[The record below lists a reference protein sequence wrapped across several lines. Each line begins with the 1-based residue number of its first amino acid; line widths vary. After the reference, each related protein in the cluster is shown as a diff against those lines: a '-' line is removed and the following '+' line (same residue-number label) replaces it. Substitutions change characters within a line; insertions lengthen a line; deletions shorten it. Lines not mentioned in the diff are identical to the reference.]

1 MPNQGICEREAG
13 VFASFMIAL
22 REGLEAAL
30 IVSLV
35 LAAVSK
41 AGAAGL
47 VRSIWYGVVSA
58 VGVSLAAGLV
68 FTLVV
73 GSLPKEVEETVAGVA
88 SLVAVAVLT
97 FMVFWMRG
105 QAGKM
110 AAEMDAKVAGAA
122 AAGSGWALGLLAF
135 SAVLREG
142 LETALF
148 LFASLKSASASAGGL
163 GAALGLVAAV
173 ALGYALFRGSVGL
186 DLRAFFRVTGFVLV
200 IVGAGL
206 LAAGIHELQ
215 AVGIVPVGV
224 AHLWD
229 ARGILDD
236 GTGLG
241 AVLHGLVGYNA
252 APSLVEVVAYGVY
265 VAVVGFLFLR
275 PGGNRV
281 AQGGVDVDAAA
292 RVTNAAATHP
302 PDCAPTQSGGM

>member
-1 MPNQGICEREAG
+1 MEAG
-13 VFASFMIAL
+13 VFSSFIITL

-47 VRSIWYGVVSA
+47 VRWIWYGVVSA
-58 VGVSLAAGLV
+58 IGVSLASGLV
-68 FTLVV
+68 FVLVV
-73 GSLPKEVEETVAGVA
+73 GSLPEEVEETVAGVA

-105 QAGKM
+105 QAGRM
-110 AAEMDAKVAGAA
+110 AAEVDAKVAGAA
-122 AAGSGWALGLLAF
+122 TVGSGWALGLLAF

-148 LFASLKSASASAGGL
+148 LFASLKSASTWAGSL
-163 GAALGLVAAV
+163 GAVLGLVAAV
-173 ALGYALFRGSVGL
+173 ALGYALFRGSVNL
-186 DLRAFFRVTGFVLV
+186 DLGAFFRVTGLVLV
-200 IVGAGL
+200 VVGAGL

-229 ARGILDD
+229 AGGILDD
-236 GTGLG
+236 GAGVG
-241 AVLHGLVGYNA
+241 AVLHGLFGYNA
-252 APSLVEVVAYGVY
+252 APSLVEVVAYWVY
-265 VAVVGFLFLR
+265 LAVVGFLFLR
-275 PGGNRV
+275 PSGKRVGHRGG
-281 AQGGVDVDAAA
+281 GDAASTHVA
-292 RVTNAAATHP
+292 NGAAAHSAVG
-302 PDCAPTQSGGM
+302 APTQSGGM

>member
-1 MPNQGICEREAG
+1 M
-13 VFASFMIAL
+13 FSSFMITL

-41 AGAAGL
+41 AGAGGL
-47 VRSIWYGVVSA
+47 VRSVWYGVISA

-73 GSLPKEVEETVAGVA
+73 GSLPEEVEETVAGVA

-105 QAGKM
+105 QARRM

-122 AAGSGWALGLLAF
+122 AVGSGWALGLLAF

-148 LFASLKSASASAGGL
+148 LFASLKSASTSAGAL
-163 GAALGLVAAV
+163 GAVLGLVAAV
-173 ALGYALFRGSVGL
+173 ALGYALFRGSVRL
-186 DLRAFFRVTGFVLV
+186 DLGAFFRVTGIVLV
-200 IVGAGL
+200 VVGAGL
-206 LAAGIHELQ
+206 LAAGIDELQ

-224 AHLWD
+224 ARLWD
-229 ARGILDD
+229 AGGILDD
-236 GTGLG
+236 RAGVG
-241 AVLHGLVGYNA
+241 AVLHGLLGYNA
-252 APSLVEVVAYGVY
+252 APSLVEVVAYWAYLV
-265 VAVVGFLFLR
+265 VVGFLFLR
-275 PGGNRV
+275 PGGKRV
-281 AQGGVDVDAAA
+281 GHRGGGDAAA
-292 RVTNAAATHP
+292 HVASAAAAHP
-302 PDCAPTQSGGM
+302 AVGAPTQSGGV

>member
-1 MPNQGICEREAG
+1 VPTMEAS
-13 VFASFMIAL
+13 VFASFIIVL

-47 VRSIWYGVVSA
+47 VRSVWYGVISA
-58 VGVSLAAGLV
+58 VAVSLAAGLA

-73 GSLPKEVEETVAGVA
+73 GNLPDEVEETVAGVA

-105 QAGKM
+105 QAGRM
-110 AAEMDAKVAGAA
+110 ASEMDANVARAA
-122 AAGSGWALGLLAF
+122 AVGSGWALGLLAF

-148 LFASLKSASASAGGL
+148 LFASLKSAGTSAGVF
-163 GAALGLVAAV
+163 GAVLGLAAAV
-173 ALGYALFRGSVGL
+173 ALGYALFRGSVKL
-186 DLRAFFRVTGFVLV
+186 DLRAFFRVTGLVLV
-200 IVGAGL
+200 VVAAGL
-206 LAAGIHELQ
+206 LASGIYELQ
-215 AVGIVPVGV
+215 QVGIVPVGV

-229 ARGILDD
+229 AGGILDD
-236 GTGLG
+236 GAGLG

-252 APSLVEVVAYGVY
+252 APSLVEVVAYWAY

-275 PGGNRV
+275 PGGKRV
-281 AQGGVDVDAAA
+281 GHKGGGGVDATARVPRGAAA
-292 RVTNAAATHP
+292 HP
-302 PDCAPTQSGGM
+302 TVCAPTQSGEM

>member
-1 MPNQGICEREAG
+1 
-13 VFASFMIAL
+13 VFSSFMITL

-47 VRSIWYGVVSA
+47 IRSVWYGVVSA
-58 VGVSLAAGLV
+58 IGVSLAAGLV

-73 GSLPKEVEETVAGVA
+73 GSLPERVEQTVAGIA

-97 FMVFWMRG
+97 FMVFWMRR
-105 QAGKM
+105 QAGGM

-122 AAGSGWALGLLAF
+122 AVGSGWALGLLAF

-148 LFASLKSASASAGGL
+148 LFASLKSASTSAGAL
-163 GAALGLVAAV
+163 GAVLGLVAAV
-173 ALGYALFRGSVGL
+173 ALGYALFRGSVRL
-186 DLRAFFRVTGFVLV
+186 DLRAFFRVTGLVLV
-200 IVGAGL
+200 VVGAGL

-215 AVGIVPVGV
+215 EVGIVPVGV

-229 ARGILDD
+229 AGGILDD
-236 GTGLG
+236 QAGVG
-241 AVLHGLVGYNA
+241 AVLHGLLGYSA
-252 APSLVEVVAYGVY
+252 APSLVEVVAYWAYLV
-265 VAVVGFLFLR
+265 VVGFLFLR
-275 PGGNRV
+275 PSGTRV
-281 AQGGVDVDAAA
+281 AHKGGGTAAGRAGATRLTDAAVA
-292 RVTNAAATHP
+292 HPAAG
-302 PDCAPTQSGGM
+302 APTQSGGI

>member
-1 MPNQGICEREAG
+1 
-13 VFASFMIAL
+13 VFSSFIIAL

-41 AGAAGL
+41 AGAVGL
-47 VRSIWYGVVSA
+47 VRSIWYGVISA
-58 VGVSLAAGLV
+58 IGVSLVSGLA
-68 FTLVV
+68 FTLIV
-73 GSLPKEVEETVAGVA
+73 GSLPEKVEETVAGVA

-105 QAGKM
+105 QAVGM
-110 AAEMDAKVAGAA
+110 AAEMDARVAGAA
-122 AAGSGWALGLLAF
+122 AVGSGWALGLLAF

-148 LFASLKSASASAGGL
+148 LFASLKSASPLAGGF

-173 ALGYALFRGSVGL
+173 ALGYALFRGSVSL
-186 DLRAFFRVTGFVLV
+186 DLGAFFRVTGLVLV
-200 IVGAGL
+200 VVGAGL

-215 AVGIVPVGV
+215 GVGIMPVGV

-236 GTGLG
+236 GAGVG
-241 AVLHGLVGYNA
+241 AVLHGLLGYNA
-252 APSLVEVVAYGVY
+252 APSLVEVGSYWVY
-265 VAVVGFLFLR
+265 LVVVGFLFLR
-275 PGGNRV
+275 PGGKRIGHR
-281 AQGGVDVDAAA
+281 GGVAAAA
-292 RVTNAAATHP
+292 RVTNAKIAHSACGET
-302 PDCAPTQSGGM
+302 TQSGGI

>member
-1 MPNQGICEREAG
+1 MPTTEAG
-13 VFASFMIAL
+13 VFSSFVIAL

-41 AGAAGL
+41 AGASGL
-47 VRSIWYGVVSA
+47 VRSVWYGVISA
-58 VGVSLAAGLV
+58 IGVSIASGLV

-73 GSLPKEVEETVAGVA
+73 GNLPEEVEETVAGVA

-105 QAGKM
+105 QAGRM
-110 AAEMDAKVAGAA
+110 AEEMDAKVARAA
-122 AAGSGWALGLLAF
+122 AVGSGWALGLLAF

-148 LFASLKSASASAGGL
+148 LFASLKSASTSAGAL
-163 GAALGLVAAV
+163 GAVLGLAAAV
-173 ALGYALFRGSVGL
+173 ALGYALFRGSVAL
-186 DLRAFFRVTGFVLV
+186 DLRAFFRVTGLVLV
-200 IVGAGL
+200 VVAAGL

-215 AVGIVPVGV
+215 QVGIIPVGV

-229 ARGILDD
+229 AGGILDD
-236 GTGLG
+236 GAGVG

-252 APSLVEVVAYGVY
+252 APSLVEVVAYWAY

-275 PGGNRV
+275 PSGKRVGHEGG
-281 AQGGVDVDAAA
+281 GGVDATA
-292 RVTNAAATHP
+292 RVTRGAAAHP
-302 PDCAPTQSGGM
+302 AVGAPTQSGGM

>member
-1 MPNQGICEREAG
+1 M
-13 VFASFMIAL
+13 FSSFIITL

-41 AGAAGL
+41 AGAVGL
-47 VRSIWYGVVSA
+47 VRSVWYGVISA
-58 VGVSLAAGLV
+58 VGVSLATGLLFV
-68 FTLVV
+68 LFV
-73 GSLPKEVEETVAGVA
+73 GSLPEKVEETVAGVA

-110 AAEMDAKVAGAA
+110 ASDMDVKVAGAA
-122 AAGSGWALGLLAF
+122 AVGSGWALGLLAF

-148 LFASLKSASASAGGL
+148 LFASLKSASTSAGSL
-163 GAALGLVAAV
+163 GAVLGLVAAV

-200 IVGAGL
+200 VVSAGL

-215 AVGIVPVGV
+215 EVGIVPVGV

-229 ARGILDD
+229 AGGILDD
-236 GTGLG
+236 RAGLG
-241 AVLHGLVGYNA
+241 AMLHGLVGYNA

-275 PGGNRV
+275 PGAKNVGRRV
-281 AQGGVDVDAAA
+281 GGDGVDAVTGADPAM
-292 RVTNAAATHP
+292 RVTSGGATSP
-302 PDCAPTQSGGM
+302 GVCVQNQSGGM